1 MSLADSTGSLFT
13 VRPID
18 DVCGH
23 KVNDNVIRNVECI
36 IELIRDNILK
46 LSSDVLV

>member
-13 VRPID
+13 ARAID
-18 DVCGH
+18 DVCSH

-36 IELIRDNILK
+36 IELMMIRDNIIIK
-46 LSSDVLV
+46 VI